1 MSCLFEFLLRDSSW
15 TVSPFFTFINTFQN
29 HIFPIFSF
37 SQLVTNEATKS
48 GSTSNVH
55 DGLPSPAT
63 PWFRK
68 LHSNLALAPLRGYQA
83 LLLMKLPRPAPLV
96 IFTMGYQVQPHCG
109 FHKSTQRATK
119 SGYFAGFHLLSLG
132 YQVRPQCSFKKI
144 LHTKGYQVRPH
155 CGFSYS
161 SFINHTL
168 GVMFLLS

>member
-1 MSCLFEFLLRDSSW
+1 MSQFLTSLTPSKI
-15 TVSPFFTFINTFQN
+15 T
-29 HIFPIFSF
+29 FPIFSF

-68 LHSNLALAPLRGYQA
+68 PHSNLALAPLRGYQA

-96 IFTMGYQVQPHCG
+96 IFTMGYQVRPHYG

-119 SGYFAGFHLLSLG
+119 SGYFAGFHLLPLG
-132 YQVRPQCSFKKI
+132 YQVRPQCSFKNTPHKGLPSPATLWVFI
-144 LHTKGYQVRPH
+144 LIFH
-155 CGFSYS
+155 
-161 SFINHTL
+161 
-168 GVMFLLS
+168 